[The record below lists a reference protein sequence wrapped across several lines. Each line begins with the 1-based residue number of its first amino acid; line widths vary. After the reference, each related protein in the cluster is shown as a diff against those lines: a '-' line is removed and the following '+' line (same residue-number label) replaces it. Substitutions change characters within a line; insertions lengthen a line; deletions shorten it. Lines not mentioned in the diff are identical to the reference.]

1 MAIYAVDFDGTLAV
15 TRFPEIVEP
24 KRKIVAAVKMLKANG
39 HKVILWTSRAGRDL
53 EAAVE
58 WCHGQGLEFDAVNEP
73 LPEQVARWGNDTR
86 KVYCHIDIYEVQ
98 EMEIDVYLF
107 FMREAMIFE
116 NSKTDEGREYLRN
129 CWRMEQTKPDREGLR
144 KKFKKRGG

>member
-24 KRKIVAAVKMLKANG
+24 KRKVVAAVKMLKANG
-39 HKVILWTSRAGRDL
+39 HRAGRDL

-58 WCHGQGLEFDAVNEP
+58 WCHSQGLEFDAVNEP

-86 KVYCHIDIYEVQ
+86 KVCADFYIDDKAMSVSE
-98 EMEIDVYLF
+98 L
-107 FMREAMIFE
+107 EAIMDKVVDIV
-116 NSKTDEGREYLRN
+116 GEYVN
-129 CWRMEQTKPDREGLR
+129 Q
-144 KKFKKRGG
+144 

>member
-24 KRKIVAAVKMLKANG
+24 KRKVVAAVKMLKANG

-86 KVYCHIDIYEVQ
+86 KVYADFYID
-98 EMEIDVYLF
+98 DK
-107 FMREAMIFE
+107 AMSVIVTSGMVIAGARQAE
-116 NSKTDEGREYLRN
+116 RPIRNSAESIT
-129 CWRMEQTKPDREGLR
+129 T
-144 KKFKKRGG
+144 

>member
-73 LPEQVARWGNDTR
+73 CRSKWKGGGMT
-86 KVYCHIDIYEVQ
+86 Q
-98 EMEIDVYLF
+98 ER
-107 FMREAMIFE
+107 FMRIF
-116 NSKTDEGREYLRN
+116 T
-129 CWRMEQTKPDREGLR
+129 
-144 KKFKKRGG
+144 

>member
-1 MAIYAVDFDGTLAV
+1 MAVYAVDFDDTLAI
-15 TRFPEIVEP
+15 TRFPEIIEAKP
-24 KRKIVAAVKMLKANG
+24 KIVAAVKLLKAQG
-39 HKVILWTSRAGRDL
+39 HKVILWTSRAGKDL

-58 WCHGQGLEFDAVNEP
+58 WCKAQGIVFDAM
-73 LPEQVARWGNDTR
+73 D
-86 KVYCHIDIYEVQ
+86 YCHIDIYEVQ

-116 NSKTDEGREYLRN
+116 NSKTEEGREYLKN

-144 KKFKKRGG
+144 KNFKKKGG

>member
-1 MAIYAVDFDGTLAV
+1 MSCFAIRIQPQPSSA
-15 TRFPEIVEP
+15 RFPEIVEP
-24 KRKIVAAVKMLKANG
+24 KRKVVAAVKMLKANG

-86 KVYCHIDIYEVQ
+86 KVYADFYIDDKAMSVSE
-98 EMEIDVYLF
+98 L
-107 FMREAMIFE
+107 EAIMDKVVDIV
-116 NSKTDEGREYLRN
+116 GEYVN
-129 CWRMEQTKPDREGLR
+129 Q
-144 KKFKKRGG
+144 

>member
-1 MAIYAVDFDGTLAV
+1 MAIYAVDFDNTLAV

-73 LPEQVARWGNDTR
+73 LPEQEPGKRNTLQKIPPEVSR
-86 KVYCHIDIYEVQ
+86 YE
-98 EMEIDVYLF
+98 
-107 FMREAMIFE
+107 
-116 NSKTDEGREYLRN
+116 
-129 CWRMEQTKPDREGLR
+129 
-144 KKFKKRGG
+144 